1 MTLKKKCM
9 KMKVGCSPP
18 ERRREEKHSV
28 AKWPHQPILKKAAF
42 GETSG
47 FGKVLIVLIFDFS

>member
-1 MTLKKKCM
+1 
-9 KMKVGCSPP
+9 MKVGCSPP